1 MFGHCIAH
9 GFGLFSRHQGVHPGR
24 TCGAARWLAVAGQGV
39 ATACPGWL
47 RLATTP
53 GHYGR
58 ARLAG
63 VGQGVGFGLPWLAAA
78 GHHARP

>member
-1 MFGHCIAH
+1 
-9 GFGLFSRHQGVHPGR
+9 
-24 TCGAARWLAVAGQGV
+24 VAGQGV

-53 GHYGR
+53 GRYGR

-63 VGQGVGFGLPWLAAA
+63 VGQGVGFGLPWLPAA
-78 GHHARP
+78 GRSGCKGKVCGFDDRKGKVCDSMLVTVTCGILCL